1 MTTQNSAA
9 IEVAIQ
15 IGLIALL
22 ALWCFQIAAPFI
34 SPIVW
39 AGIIAIGVYPLYL
52 WLKDKTGLSAGWS
65 ATIVIRLPAELR
77 LLQVGHSDYVH
88 APASVDA

>member
-34 SPIVW
+34 SPI
-39 AGIIAIGVYPLYL
+39 I
-52 WLKDKTGLSAGWS
+52 
-65 ATIVIRLPAELR
+65 
-77 LLQVGHSDYVH
+77 
-88 APASVDA
+88 